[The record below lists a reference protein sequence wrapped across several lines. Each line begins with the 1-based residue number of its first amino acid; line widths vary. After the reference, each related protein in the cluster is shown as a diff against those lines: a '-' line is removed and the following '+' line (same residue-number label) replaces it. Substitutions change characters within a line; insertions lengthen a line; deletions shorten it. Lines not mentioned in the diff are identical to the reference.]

1 MTTGPAAAPAPSPAA
16 SWVLLPLAWC
26 LWLLASLVPSLLV
39 APHLETLRP
48 WLTPDTAPAAVLAA
62 AAFFLVAIWPFW
74 PALAGNAE
82 LIPASRWFGRTFL
95 ELMVLLALAA
105 PFVVVAWSVGGRT
118 LEVDSLALAAAMAV
132 IPGAAF
138 RLAAG
143 AVRPQRVRWVALAA
157 MLLAGAP
164 LLVAYAARETLGA
177 DWSCMLRIS
186 PVYAAVAC
194 AAM

>member
-1 MTTGPAAAPAPSPAA
+1 MTAPAAPAPSPSA

-26 LWLLASLVPSLLV
+26 VWLLLFLAPSLLV
-39 APHLETLRP
+39 APHLSTLRP
-48 WLTPDTAPAAVLAA
+48 WLTADTAPAAVLAA
-62 AAFFLVAIWPFW
+62 AAFFLTAIWPFW

-105 PFVVVAWSVGGRT
+105 PFVLVAWSVGGQPFDVGR
-118 LEVDSLALAAAMAV
+118 LASAGAMAV
-132 IPGAAF
+132 IPGAVF

-143 AVRPQRVRWVALAA
+143 AMRPRRVRWVALAA
-157 MLLAGAP
+157 MLLAAAP
-164 LLVAYAARETLGA
+164 LLVAYAAHETLGVN
-177 DWSCMLRIS
+177 WSWMLRIS